1 MFLLRFLVLYSHPPT
16 SFDDAILHWKRST
29 TAARRP
35 PKVGLKCPQKT
46 VAKANMCKVVYDD
59 YYWGLVKCFSAK
71 TRIADSPAP
80 KCASHQN
87 VCREQTVCIAQCVRL
102 IKERQRNILCMIVRF
117 GCMHFMTARLF
128 WLFKLQSKGS
138 VTNDHRSLAVNGC
151 ENRCIYT
158 NLYAVWYTIAYMYV
172 RVWVLALT
180 YIFYLSFAS
189 RLTFLNKVNN
199 IIIKIE
205 NK

>member
-1 MFLLRFLVLYSHPPT
+1 MR
-16 SFDDAILHWKRST
+16 WQ
-29 TAARRP
+29 ARITR
-35 PKVGLKCPQKT
+35 LKCPQKT

-102 IKERQRNILCMIVRF
+102 IKERQRNILCMIVRV

-138 VTNDHRSLAVNGC
+138 VTNDHRSLAVNVVKIDAFIQ
-151 ENRCIYT
+151 IYM
-158 NLYAVWYTIAYMYV
+158 LYGI
-172 RVWVLALT
+172 LLHICT
-180 YIFYLSFAS
+180 YGSECWRS
-189 RLTFLNKVNN
+189 HTFFTSHSQADWRFWIKL
-199 IIIKIE
+199 II
-205 NK
+205 